1 MSQGTCDP
9 RDIYGP
15 GWPYAMPSYPPLYQS
30 TYQPA
35 LSERDLLAAACL
47 PAIYANMTQLTDRA
61 AVLAYEQA
69 DEMLKARECSTAAP
83 HEGDRNDHVS

>member
-1 MSQGTCDP
+1 MSQGKCDP
-9 RDIYGP
+9 RDIYGH
-15 GWPYAMPSYPPLYQS
+15 GWPYPPNPALYQVH
-30 TYQPA
+30 YQPA

-69 DEMLKARECSTAAP
+69 DEMLKARDSRDAALD
-83 HEGDRNDHVS
+83 EGGK